1 MVKSYLNQL
10 KPGALKIVREV
21 GVVSHG
27 LGLRAF
33 VAGGCVRDL
42 ILGRDVED
50 LDIVVN
56 GDAVLVAKKFASMH
70 QGKIVVYH
78 QFGTATVTLP
88 DGRAVD
94 FASVRKEVYPHP
106 GALPVVSP
114 GSLEEDLFRRDFT
127 INAMAIAIDPGHFGS
142 LLDHYGGLND
152 LKRKFIRVLHDQSF
166 VDDPTRILRAVRFEQ
181 RFRFAIESV
190 TLRLI
195 RQAMKRGAV
204 NSVKPPRFFEEFKK
218 NLKEPAA
225 PQNLQRLSKLGVL
238 KFFGRSVKFSENKSL
253 FIKQAALSLQWAR
266 KNLPDWAGLNSWLV
280 FWMVLCDGVS
290 LVSATKAMESFSF
303 THADKMKTINA
314 LLSADIVKRLASKRL
329 PDGQVFALLRERSNE
344 ELLFFWSKSLK
355 GLARV
360 RLQKYLM
367 EWRHLSLKINGNDL
381 KRLGIPSGKM
391 FKYIL
396 DQVLYRVVEGNCR
409 LKSEQVVYARS
420 LYQQS
425 QS

>member
-1 MVKSYLNQL
+1 VRSYLNQL
-10 KPGALKIVREV
+10 KPGILKTVREA
-21 GVVSHG
+21 GTLSHDFG
-27 LGLRAF
+27 FRAF

-56 GDAVLVAKKFASMH
+56 GDAILVAKKFASMH
-70 QGKIVVYH
+70 HGKLVVYH
-78 QFGTATVTLP
+78 QFRTATVTLP
-88 DGRAVD
+88 DERVVD
-94 FASVRKEVYPHP
+94 FASVRKEDYPHP

-152 LKRKFIRVLHDQSF
+152 LKRKFIRVLHDKSF
-166 VDDPTRILRAVRFEQ
+166 LDDPTRILRAVRFEQ
-181 RFRFAIESV
+181 RFQFAIEPV
-190 TLRLI
+190 TLRLL

-225 PQNLQRLSKLGVL
+225 PRNIQRLSRLGVL
-238 KFFGRSVKFSENKSL
+238 KFLGQRVRSSENKSR
-253 FIKQAALSLQWAR
+253 FIRQAALSLLWAK
-266 KNLPDWAGLNSWLV
+266 KNLPDSSGLNGWLV

-290 LVSATKAMESFSF
+290 LAAAIKDMEKFSF
-303 THADKMKTINA
+303 THADKMKTISV
-314 LLSADIVKRLASKRL
+314 LSSANVVERLAAKRLSDSEA
-329 PDGQVFALLRERSNE
+329 FAILRAGSNE
-344 ELLFFWSKSLK
+344 GLLFFWSKALK
-355 GLARV
+355 SLARE
-360 RLQKYLM
+360 RIQEYFLK
-367 EWRHLSLKINGNDL
+367 WRHLNLKVNGDDL

-391 FKYIL
+391 FKNIL

-409 LKSEQVVYARS
+409 LKSEQLAYARS

-425 QS
+425 HT